1 MATKNVITLGIGTD
15 ASIDTFILV
24 GLSVRQASTA
34 QMPIAGAFGLRALAL
49 SAIGGHTGSMLAD
62 APLGGHTGVMLADAP
77 LGGHLGS
84 RLVRG
89 AIAGHRGKLN
99 D

>member
-15 ASIDTFILV
+15 ASIDTFVLF

-34 QMPIAGAFGLRALAL
+34 QRAIAGAFGPYRASA
-49 SAIGGHTGSMLAD
+49 AIGSAFSSRTALQAFGGHLGASVLAD
-62 APLGGHTGVMLADAP
+62 APLGGHVGPRLAK
-77 LGGHLGS
+77 
-84 RLVRG
+84 G
-89 AIAGHRGKLN
+89 AIAGNRGKLN